1 MKNFLKQKL
10 KNKFILILIIF
21 IISIL
26 WFQAYKTLKIRN
38 NDTNSYV
45 VLIKWKVKI
54 NDYLLKKEERKKLK
68 VWDKVITWQNS
79 ACVIEWWDWSL
90 TRLWENWKIEIQQLD
105 VSKDLS
111 KINLQFKLVDWKTW
125 SNVVSFLWEDSYFKQ
140 NFEDI
145 EAAVRWTIFDVNLT
159 KDYVYVAN
167 HEVKVKKWN
176 NQKTI
181 KQNQAFSISKFSFIN
196 LQKFIKN
203 IKDKAWENFNQ
214 KYDEKYFEKL
224 EKNISKNINLEK
236 INKLIS
242 ENANYQELLSQ
253 YQKLNFIKADN
264 SKLFE
269 IKNKLKEAL
278 IQKAPE
284 KDKQTLVRYSIYD
297 LKDAL
302 NSKNLDSIKSSF
314 SIISENKDIVKN
326 LWIDFNKDIFNNI
339 WKYWE
344 NIKNFFQSQS
354 SNLKDILWEKFN
366 EINVDFNLDD
376 LWDKANKLR
385 DNAINWI
392 TNLLK

>member
-45 VLIKWKVKI
+45 VLVKWKVKI

-203 IKDKAWENFNQ
+203 IKDKAWEDFNQ
-214 KYDEKYFEKL
+214 KYDEKYFEDL
-224 EKNISKNINLEK
+224 QKNISKNINLEK

-269 IKNKLKEAL
+269 MKNKLKEAL

-314 SIISENKDIVKN
+314 SIISENKDIVKK